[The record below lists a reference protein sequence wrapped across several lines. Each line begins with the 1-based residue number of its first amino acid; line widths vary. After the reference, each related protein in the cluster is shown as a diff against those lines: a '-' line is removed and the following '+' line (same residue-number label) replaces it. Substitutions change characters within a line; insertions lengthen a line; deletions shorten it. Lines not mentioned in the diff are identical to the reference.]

1 MDVTKEEDKNEL
13 DKAYKIYKSVIIQA
27 GELRETYL
35 IQLAK
40 NKAQEGNTTAEKYL
54 QQKKGREEA
63 RASSRRIKY
72 DNGKLDDSKLTSIK
86 IQREDGM
93 WKE

>member
-1 MDVTKEEDKNEL
+1 M
-13 DKAYKIYKSVIIQA
+13 IIQA

-54 QQKKGREEA
+54 QQKKERKKEKKREQVVGE
-63 RASSRRIKY
+63 
-72 DNGKLDDSKLTSIK
+72 
-86 IQREDGM
+86 
-93 WKE
+93 